1 MGVAQLEELTV
12 EESWR
17 LATDTQVSRI
27 GWTGPRGPV
36 VLPVNH
42 VVHEEAL
49 WIRTSAH
56 SSMAEQIDESAVALL
71 VDDLAP
77 DTHVGLSALFKGRAE
92 ILYRDDQIPDL
103 VRDLHPW
110 PAGARPLWVRLR
122 PKEVTGRRLVA
133 DG

>member
-1 MGVAQLEELTV
+1 MAPLEELTV

-17 LATDTQVSRI
+17 LAADTQISRI
-27 GWTGPRGPV
+27 GWNGPRGPV

-42 VVHEEAL
+42 LVHEKSV

-77 DTHVGLSALFKGRAE
+77 DTHVGWSVQFKGRAE
-92 ILYRDDQIPDL
+92 ILYHDDQIPDA
-103 VRDLHPW
+103 VKDLHTW
-110 PAGARPLWVRLR
+110 PAGPRPLWVRLH
-122 PKEVTGRRLVA
+122 PKEVTGRRLA
-133 DG
+133 AEG